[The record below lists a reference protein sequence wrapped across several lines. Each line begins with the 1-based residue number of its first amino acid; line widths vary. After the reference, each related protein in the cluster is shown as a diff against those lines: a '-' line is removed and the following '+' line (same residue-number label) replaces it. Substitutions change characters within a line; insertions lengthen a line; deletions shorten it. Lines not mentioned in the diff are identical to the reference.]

1 MTNLHIH
8 SVIQQAFT
16 YQIHSIIF
24 IFWICLQ
31 IFEFLTFHFLMEILS
46 HKMSK
51 IGLILF
57 WHKSAPYP
65 TFPVSGNKN
74 ANWWL
79 RNLCLSW
86 LSPSPSPLTFIQQ
99 LISMAFASCKL
110 WNPSPRALLW
120 SGSHLLLGGPHRL
133 TLASPS
139 DLTSS
144 SVLHITTRASLLK
157 FTSNSSLPS

>member
-1 MTNLHIH
+1 M
-8 SVIQQAFT
+8 FT

-57 WHKSAPYP
+57 GHKSAPFP

-86 LSPSPSPLTFIQQ
+86 LSPSPSPLTSIQQ

-120 SGSHLLLGGPHRL
+120 SGSHLLLGGP
-133 TLASPS
+133 SPS
-139 DLTSS
+139 LAGRTTSPHTGIS
-144 SVLHITTRASLLK
+144 FWSHFLL
-157 FTSNSSLPS
+157 SPPHHHQS